1 MRNRVIIN
9 IGIALTCL
17 CVATSITGCSDIK
30 LIEEPDEI
38 PMETICRR

>member
-1 MRNRVIIN
+1 MLNRVIIN

-17 CVATSITGCSDIK
+17 YVAATIAGCSDLK
-30 LIEEPDEI
+30 LIEEPDDI

>member
-1 MRNRVIIN
+1 MLNRVIIN

-17 CVATSITGCSDIK
+17 YVVTSITGCSDIK
-30 LIEEPDEI
+30 LIEEPDDI

>member
-9 IGIALTCL
+9 IAIALTCL
-17 CVATSITGCSDIK
+17 YVATYITGCSDIK
-30 LIEEPDEI
+30 LIEEPDDI

>member
-9 IGIALTCL
+9 ICTGLICL
-17 CVATSITGCSDIK
+17 YIATSIAGCGDIK
-30 LIEEPDEI
+30 LIEEPDDI

>member
-9 IGIALTCL
+9 IGVALTCL
-17 CVATSITGCSDIK
+17 YVATSIAGCSDIK